1 MNEQNT
7 YILASLKP
15 SDMNFPYK
23 AKLIQQAN
31 FTWQPSSLFICGQ
44 YISRVP
50 IKTDVL
56 LFTGKSISEAL
67 ILTSTNPQYD
77 GTLFIELQARLR
89 TWGDLPVP

>member
-67 ILTSTNPQYD
+67 ILTSTNPRYD
-77 GTLFIELQARLR
+77 KRLFI
-89 TWGDLPVP
+89 DLPVQYMGRTW